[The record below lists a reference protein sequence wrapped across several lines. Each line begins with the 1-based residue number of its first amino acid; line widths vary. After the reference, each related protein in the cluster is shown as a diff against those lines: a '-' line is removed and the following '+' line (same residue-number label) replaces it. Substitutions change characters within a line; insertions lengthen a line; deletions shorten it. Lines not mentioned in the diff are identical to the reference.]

1 MDNNSKGNIGILIFL
16 VSLFSAIWSLVIF
29 PEGFGLIW
37 LIGSVVVLVV
47 ATIYLVRW
55 NKQAKKQVSTCTI
68 PVEATVQ
75 WWETSSRGQSGV
87 LFFLVLSI
95 PWNGSVVEKA
105 YSTGGGMGVVELTQ
119 FLNRYPFGSRL
130 MILTNGKGLSN
141 IVIQEIDYAMSDNG
155 EKLVLERFARSK
167 NKNDK

>member
-16 VSLFSAIWSLVIF
+16 VSLISAIWSLVIF

-55 NKQAKKQVSTCTI
+55 NKQAKKQVSTCRI

-95 PWNGSVVEKA
+95 PWNGSVVE
-105 YSTGGGMGVVELTQ
+105 LTR

-155 EKLVLERFARSK
+155 EKLVLERFVRSK
-167 NKNDK
+167 NK